1 MAAPVYDV
9 RIDWD
14 NTGVFDA
21 GVPTGA
27 QATAFSAGT
36 VDYLITL
43 DADAS
48 DVSIGAKVMLYN
60 PGGATLKQ
68 DYVFTVTAKPSG
80 FGFTNITVVPAF
92 ATATATND
100 VLKVV
105 TVTGDDVTERRLAR
119 TALSMQYG
127 RDTARAL
134 APTSPGQASF
144 ELDNN
149 SRDYSPENASSP
161 LTGKVLPARPVRI
174 EATHAATTYT
184 LFRGY
189 TDDWNV
195 QPGPG
200 QRSANVTCLDGLA
213 RLSSITVSTEL
224 YEAARTGDAIG
235 IILDAV
241 GWPALER
248 DLDPGATIIPYY
260 WEEATDAW
268 TAIQRLVTSEGM
280 PAFVAIDATTGNF
293 MFRDR
298 HHRLV
303 RTASNTSQATFRDAG
318 ADPRF
323 SWPLE
328 YDHGWKDVVNTIR
341 IEVSERR
348 IASDRTDVWTSDAT
362 VTIAAST
369 TLDVEVST
377 GDPFADASTPEID
390 TDYTVITGSVSVSL
404 SRTSGQSTV
413 ISLTAGGST
422 AIVAGLKLRAVSVP
436 VARTRV
442 VTVEDSASQ
451 TAYGKRAPESFD
463 APWLSYNDGLA
474 VAAAMLA
481 HRAQRLPVVTI
492 HLTGGNDTITTQQLA
507 RDLSDRVTIVDA
519 ETGLNAAF
527 FIERIEHTISGAG
540 SQMHETTF
548 ACEKVASGAAPAVFR
563 FNVAGRGFNDGV
575 FAL

>member
-14 NTGVFDA
+14 NTGAFDA

-92 ATATATND
+92 AVATATND

-119 TALSMQYG
+119 TPLTMQYG

-134 APTSPGQASF
+134 APTSPGQAAF

-184 LFRGY
+184 LFRGH
-189 TDDWNV
+189 TDDWSI

-213 RLSSITVSTEL
+213 RLSNVTVSTEL
-224 YEAARTGDAIG
+224 YEATRTGDAIG

-260 WEEATDAW
+260 WEENTDAW
-268 TAIQRLVTSEGM
+268 TAIQQLVTSEGM
-280 PAFVAIDATTGNF
+280 PAFVAIDSTTGNF

-303 RTASNTSQATFRDAG
+303 RTASSTSQATFRDAG

-341 IEVSERR
+341 IEVNERR
-348 IASDRTDVWTSDAT
+348 IASDRTDVWTSDST
-362 VTIAAST
+362 VTIPAST
-369 TLDVEVST
+369 TLDIEVST

-390 TDYTVITGSVSVSL
+390 TDYTVITGSVTVSL

-413 ISLTAGGST
+413 ISLTAGGSLAT
-422 AIVAGLKLRAVSVP
+422 VAGLKLRAVSVP

-442 VTVEDSASQ
+442 VTVEDTASQ
-451 TAYGKRAPESFD
+451 AEYGKRAPESFD
-463 APWLSYNDGLA
+463 APWLSFNDAGA

-492 HLTGGNDTITTQQLA
+492 HLTGGNDTIMTQQLA
-507 RDLSDRVTIVDA
+507 RDLSDRITIVDA
-519 ETGLNAAF
+519 ETGLNSAF
-527 FIERIEHTISGAG
+527 FIERIQHEITGAG

-548 ACEKVASGAAPAVFR
+548 ACEKASTGAAPSVFR
-563 FNVAGRGFNDGV
+563 FDIAGRGFNQGV
-575 FAL
+575 FGL